1 MTDKQC
7 SQCGA
12 WSDENALRCTCGYE
26 FAAEQVEATD
36 VKADTGAVQT
46 QNRESKGK
54 GFAKGFIAGFVC
66 GSVMGFLSVFTS
78 MYQPLLV
85 VGILIVVTFICGY
98 LLYRIIYKRLLKRA
112 VQAIGF
118 SDTGLLTGIF
128 SGIVFA
134 YAIDCCYIN
143 IALSFIN

>member
-1 MTDKQC
+1 MADKQC

-26 FAAEQVEATD
+26 FATEQVEATD
-36 VKADTGAVQT
+36 MKADTGAVQT

-66 GSVMGFLSVFTS
+66 GSVLGCVSGVPIMFL
-78 MYQPLLV
+78 PLLV
-85 VGILIVVTFICGY
+85 GGILIIVTFICGY

-112 VQAIGF
+112 VQGIGF

-134 YAIDCCYIN
+134 YALACGYIFF
-143 IALSFIN
+143 ALGFLH